1 LAFCFYLQ
9 LLSKTRQQFQA
20 GRYKI
25 PHLQQYLFVGGTS
38 RFRPA
43 KFVKEVFCAK
53 KAKTRN
59 AFNKRFGKKPADGRL
74 NQLLFRYFA
83 SVSAEGSKFSR

>member
-1 LAFCFYLQ
+1 
-9 LLSKTRQQFQA
+9 LLPSSLVTIVSFGSGLDIIKYHPIAKPRSVN
-20 GRYKI
+20 RN
-25 PHLQQYLFVGGTS
+25 LC
-38 RFRPA
+38 FRPK

-59 AFNKRFGKKPADGRL
+59 AFNKRFGKKPADGKFY
-74 NQLLFRYFA
+74 QLWFRYFA

>member
-1 LAFCFYLQ
+1 MPAH
-9 LLSKTRQQFQA
+9 RQA
-20 GRYKI
+20 LNVNR
-25 PHLQQYLFVGGTS
+25 TS
-38 RFRPA
+38 RFRPK

>member
-1 LAFCFYLQ
+1 VTGKPKGASIHELTAICVFARTSFL
-9 LLSKTRQQFQA
+9 KGF
-20 GRYKI
+20 
-25 PHLQQYLFVGGTS
+25 FV
-38 RFRPA
+38 R
-43 KFVKEVFCAK
+43 K

-83 SVSAEGSKFSR
+83 SVPAEGSKFSR